1 MSDFRTALSRAR
13 GLGAAKHGVG
23 HWISE
28 RVSAAALI
36 PLLLWGVFAALQLA
50 RLDHAG
56 AVAWLQSSLVN
67 PTLLVL
73 LVVTSYLH
81 MSAGLRVVIEDYI
94 ENNLNRAALLLL
106 NLFACVL
113 FGALAVFSILKVA
126 LGGAV

>member
-1 MSDFRTALSRAR
+1 MTDFRTPLSRAR
-13 GLGAAKHGVG
+13 GLGSAKHGVG

-28 RVSAAALI
+28 RVSAAALV
-36 PLLLWGVFAALQLA
+36 PLVLWGVFAALQLA
-50 RLDHAG
+50 RLDYFG
-56 AVAWLQSSLVN
+56 AVEWMRSTAVN

>member
-1 MSDFRTALSRAR
+1 MSGFRTPLGRAR

-28 RVSAAALI
+28 RVSAAALV
-36 PLLLWGVFAALQLA
+36 PLVLWGVFAALQLA
-50 RLDHAG
+50 RLDYHG
-56 AVAWLQSSLVN
+56 AVAWMTASALN

-73 LVVTSYLH
+73 LVTTSFLH
-81 MSAGLRVVIEDYI
+81 MHAGLRVVIEDYI
-94 ENNLNRAALLLL
+94 EKHLSRAGLLLL
-106 NLFACVL
+106 NLFVCVL